1 MGLPE
6 QEDGT
11 TTSVRPDRHWSDE
24 EIASFSMNPGEG
36 RVLTV
41 RPGGSSRTEF
51 ELRLRDAGYSMGR
64 LPITRDPSHL
74 PEAAATFAPDVVYV
88 TLTQPTELCILALE
102 TLAEHRQTKD
112 LPIVALVCAD
122 TRPEVIDDV
131 YARTGCDFLRLDVT
145 EIEVLARTHLLV
157 RLHRARLAEPA
168 TEHSVPIPAAANS
181 PTGARLDL
189 RDPVT
194 QVYSAT
200 YLRHR
205 LGTEQARAIRYQRAL
220 SIVAVRCP
228 DAATSDSA
236 ATRVAMMLRDCCRDV
251 DLLAR
256 MERGVFV
263 MLLPE
268 TPAEGAEILVE
279 RLRTALRAEDPGT
292 GIGRS
297 SVGGMS
303 EDAQT
308 TGLEALRVACRAADE
323 DAAKEV

>member
-6 QEDGT
+6 ERNGT
-11 TTSVRPDRHWSDE
+11 TASTERDRHWSDE

-41 RPGGSSRTEF
+41 RPGGSARTEF
-51 ELRLRDAGYSMGR
+51 ELSLREAGYSLGR

-88 TLTQPTELCILALE
+88 TLSEPADLCVLALE
-102 TLAEHRQTKD
+102 TLAEHRQTKS
-112 LPIVALVCAD
+112 LPIVALVPPD
-122 TRPEVIDDV
+122 TRPETIDDV
-131 YARTGCDFLRLDVT
+131 YTRTGCDFLRLDVT
-145 EIEVLARTHLLV
+145 EVEVLARTHLLV
-157 RLHRARLAEPA
+157 RLHRAAIADKPSES
-168 TEHSVPIPAAANS
+168 HVPIPTAANS
-181 PTGARLDL
+181 PAGSRLDL

-220 SIVAVRCP
+220 SVVAVRSP
-228 DAATSDSA
+228 ASAMSDAA
-236 ATRVAMMLRDCCRDV
+236 ATRIAVLLRDCCRDV

-256 MERGVFV
+256 NERGVFV

-268 TPAEGAEILVE
+268 TPPEGAQTLVE
-279 RLRTALRAEDPGT
+279 RLRTVLRVEDASVGV
-292 GIGRS
+292 GRS
-297 SVGGMS
+297 SVGCIS
-303 EDAQT
+303 EEAQP
-308 TGLEALRVACRAADE
+308 TGREALREACRAADA
-323 DAAKEV
+323 DAPQEV